1 MGTTHPGRQVTVMLA
16 NNNRRII
23 GRMAKSSLRG
33 SRGRNVIILLSIV
46 LASFM
51 LFAIFTVGITYFQMQ
66 RLQNIRL
73 NGGDY
78 DAILYGITEEQREK
92 CEADPEIGRTG
103 ILAVSG
109 YIEATE
115 GDNTVDASC
124 IWADRTCWEEI
135 MAPAREWVK
144 GTYPQEDNEVMVTEE
159 ALEEAGLSG
168 LNLGDSFRA
177 DYRDGSGNLITKE
190 FTISGMWDGYG
201 TKSAFYVSE
210 AFYKASGYD
219 ISEARC
225 GRYHL
230 DFDRWIMTSEE
241 QESFIESMN
250 LGKQQALYFTG
261 DMGYSL
267 PIFIGLCGLILVT
280 CLCAYLLIYNI
291 MYLSVSGNVR
301 YYGLLQTVG
310 MTGKQIRSL
319 IRRQMLLLGGAGIA
333 AGILLGSA
341 VAFLL
346 LPSVIRSLGI
356 REGMA
361 GEIKIS
367 LNPVVLLLTV
377 LLVAF
382 TVYMGSRKPA
392 KLASAISPMEAVGYR
407 SAYAEKIAK
416 ISTSGAKK
424 SWKEKSG
431 DRHEE
436 WQNRKHRRR
445 RTGLLRRMAIDQI
458 LKDRKKAAVI
468 MVSLAAGMSVFLC
481 ISTLLESQG
490 ARTIV
495 SNHMDA
501 DLVITNDTLKKED
514 REEWRQLLTDDFLKE
529 LGGIE
534 GVADAC
540 PVLSGQAMVPWEPD
554 FADLWM
560 DEFYAKW
567 MNIPYEDEIQEYK
580 EHPENFGSMIL
591 GITEEEFH
599 YLQQTVDTEIDK
611 EDFMAGKV
619 CVLYR
624 NGLDLTMDDL
634 AGKTVTCSE
643 YGNQSNSHTFQIA
656 GLTDEGYYTGPLLGF
671 PPTVITSA
679 SVVKGFITETYV
691 SKAAVRYAEEYS
703 ESTEQEVMSL
713 IGNSPDADDF
723 SWESKLESMQ
733 EVERAQGNMKEVG
746 IGIALILALIG
757 ILNYINT
764 VTGNIQSRQMELA
777 ILESVGMTDRQRN
790 RLLVMEGLLFAA
802 GAILLTGT
810 VGLAVTYAVYQSMN
824 YMQVPF
830 MVPLW
835 PVVGMTVFIAA
846 ICVIIPLAAGAL
858 MVRKGSVMERV
869 RGSAI

>member
-1 MGTTHPGRQVTVMLA
+1 MHPERQVTAMLA

-33 SRGRNVIILLSIV
+33 NRGRNVIILLSIV

-51 LFAIFTVGITYFQMQ
+51 LFAIFTVGITYFKMQ

-92 CEADPEIGRTG
+92 CESDPEIGRTG
-103 ILAVSG
+103 ILAMSG

-115 GDNTVDASC
+115 GDNTVEESC
-124 IWADRTCWEEI
+124 IWADRVCWEEI

-144 GTYPQEDNEVMVTEE
+144 GTYPQAENEVMVTEK

-168 LNLGDSFRA
+168 LTVGDSFQA
-177 DYRDGSGNLITKE
+177 DYRDGNGNLISKE

-201 TKSAFYVSE
+201 TKSTFYVSE

-219 ISEARC
+219 ISEVRC

-241 QESFIESMN
+241 QEAFIDSMN

-310 MTGKQIRSL
+310 MTGKQIRFL
-319 IRRQMLLLGGAGIA
+319 IRRQMFLLGAAGIA
-333 AGILLGSA
+333 GGILTGFA

-361 GEIKIS
+361 GDIDIS
-367 LNPVVLLLTV
+367 LNPAVLLLTV

-392 KLASAISPMEAVGYR
+392 KLASTISPMEAVGYR
-407 SAYAEKIAK
+407 PAYAGKIAK
-416 ISTSGAKK
+416 SSMSVAKTK
-424 SWKEKSG
+424 K
-431 DRHEE
+431 
-436 WQNRKHRRR
+436 RRA
-445 RTGLLRRMAIDQI
+445 GLLKRMALEQI
-458 LKDRKKAAVI
+458 LKDKKKTAVI

-481 ISTLLESQG
+481 ISTLLESQA

-495 SNHMDA
+495 TNHMDA
-501 DLVITNDTLKKED
+501 DLVITNDTLKKEN

-534 GVADAC
+534 GVNDVC
-540 PVLSGQAMVPWEPD
+540 PVLTGQVMVPWEPD
-554 FADLWM
+554 FADMWM

-567 MNIPYEDEIQEYK
+567 MNIPYEDDRQEYK

-591 GITEEEFH
+591 GIKEEEFPW
-599 YLQQTVDTEIDK
+599 LQQTVDTEIDK
-611 EDFMAGKV
+611 EDFMSGKV
-619 CVLYR
+619 CVIYR

-634 AGKTVTCSE
+634 AGKNVTCAE
-643 YGNQSNSHTFQIA
+643 YGNQFNSHTFQIA

-671 PPTVITSA
+671 PPTVITSE
-679 SVVKGFITETYV
+679 SVLKDFISENYV

-703 ESTEQEVMSL
+703 EPTEQAVLNL
-713 IGNSPDADDF
+713 IANSADADDF

-746 IGIALILALIG
+746 MGIALILALIG

-790 RLLVMEGLLFAA
+790 RLLVMEGLIFAA
-802 GAILLTGT
+802 GSLLITGT
-810 VGLAVTYAVYQSMN
+810 AGVAVTYAVYQSMN

-830 MVPLW
+830 VVPVW
-835 PVVGMTVFIAA
+835 PIVGMTAFIAA
-846 ICVIIPLAAGAL
+846 VCVIIPLTAGAL
-858 MVRKGSVMERV
+858 MVRRGSVMERV
-869 RGSAI
+869 RGV